1 MQRDVLEL
9 MVVLTRVEGRRKQQ
23 IMGGGGELD
32 TCGGG
37 ELDTGGGGSGYRR
50 RRRG

>member
-9 MVVLTRVEGRRKQQ
+9 MVVLTRVEGRRKPQ
-23 IMGGGGELD
+23 IMG
-32 TCGGG
+32 GGG